1 MAETVTKQPTSTSDE
16 INKEENPIIKFLKTD
31 VRFNSASIPHKYK
44 GKDTNQL
51 VDAAF
56 SNYFYDIQDPAWY
69 PDSFIRSK
77 MKNLYNNMLNTA
89 RFALTYSQFKVAKP
103 LTDDGQIGRIKGI
116 SDEDAN
122 KVENS
127 NKALDFYFSPDN
139 GKIGNIVSSIC
150 KSVVSYAY
158 SQVSGVISAAEH
170 GFSLLNNLNND
181 QTNTSTKKDVTYTPE
196 TLFLS
201 TQPMID
207 VQGIM
212 TDERLIKQLEV
223 ANAAVSYFR
232 GIFEKDALDNNKLIN
247 FIGGLKNDLETL
259 FKNVILEYFFE
270 KDELLKYQNKS
281 LIEIITALSTRPDLR
296 LHGLAEKVFLTM
308 IYGNYKAHFRIP
320 MSQKDVSFCIANGQD
335 GWTASDNSPQINFF
349 GKVTTVAQ
357 ELSEINIPNIFMRK
371 KWEQSS
377 VVGSGRTF
385 SCSFYLFNDTLEHFM
400 LNFNYIIHI
409 LALCSPIT
417 DTALVRP
424 PYLFNLKVPGGLRYL
439 LCSCNCTIKNMGKI
453 RKLGSREYVANILKH
468 ITEQFAWIKDLS
480 SDELTYCPDG
490 YQVTLNF
497 KSLIPPTWNF
507 DQAYLTNWNIGIP
520 KEPNQSFLALNTGE

>member
-16 INKEENPIIKFLKTD
+16 INKEIVPNPIIQFLKTD
-31 VRFNSASIPHKYK
+31 VRFNSASIQHKYK
-44 GKDTNQL
+44 DKKTNKI

-89 RFALTYSQFKVAKP
+89 RFALTYSKFKVEQP
-103 LTDDGQIGRIKGI
+103 LTDEGQIGAVTGI

-127 NKALDFYFSPDN
+127 NKALDFYFSPDK
-139 GKIGNIVSSIC
+139 GMVGNIVSSIC

-158 SQVSGVISAAEH
+158 SQVSGIIGVAEQ
-170 GFSLLNNLNND
+170 GFSLLNNLQND
-181 QTNTSTKKDVTYTPE
+181 QNNSSTQKDVTYTPE

-223 ANAAVSYFR
+223 ANAAVSYLR
-232 GIFEKDALDNNKLIN
+232 GIFEAHALSSQTLSN
-247 FIGGLKNDLETL
+247 FINSLKADTEQ
-259 FKNVILEYFFE
+259 FFRE
-270 KDELLKYQNKS
+270 IVLKYLLPADEYANSKNKP
-281 LIEIITALSTRPDLR
+281 LTEIFSSLSTRPDFR
-296 LHGLAEKVFLTM
+296 LHGLAEKIFMTM

-320 MSQKDVSFCIANGQD
+320 MSQKDVSFGIANGQM
-335 GWTASDNSPQINFF
+335 GWQGSDSNLIDAGNELSAIGQ
-349 GKVTTVAQ
+349 G
-357 ELSEINIPNIFMRK
+357 LSEINIPNVFMRK
-371 KWEQSS
+371 KWVQTS
-377 VVGSGRTF
+377 VIESGRTF

-417 DTALVRP
+417 DTSFVRP
-424 PYLFNLKVPGGLRYL
+424 PYLFNIKIPGGLRYL
-439 LCSCNCTIKNMGKI
+439 LCSCTCNIRNIGKI
-453 RKLGSREYVANILKH
+453 RKLGSREYVANIMKH
-468 ITEQFAWIKDLS
+468 ITEQFAWIEDLA

-490 YQVTLNF
+490 YQVTLEF

-507 DQAYLTNWNIGIP
+507 DQAYLTNMDIGVP
-520 KEPNQSFLALNTGE
+520 KEPNQAFQAR